1 MVVITVYFMADIHSA
16 IQLTSFLHE
25 GKRDE
30 VDAVMKNLDDD
41 EHKKLIRLME
51 DSHIPIFCSIYL

>member
-16 IQLTSFLHE
+16 IQLTSFLDE

-51 DSHIPIFCSIYL
+51 DNHIPIFCSIYL